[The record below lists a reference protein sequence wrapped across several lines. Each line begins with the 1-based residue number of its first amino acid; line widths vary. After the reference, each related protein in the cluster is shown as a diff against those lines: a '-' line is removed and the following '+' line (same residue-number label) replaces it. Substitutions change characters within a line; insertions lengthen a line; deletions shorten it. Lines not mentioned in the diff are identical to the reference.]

1 MKAFRT
7 GTRVVAAL
15 VVLLIVLH
23 QDNWLW
29 ESETLVGGVLPIG
42 LFYHACISVAAS
54 ATWLLATKIAWPLD
68 LDARPPISSHNTS
81 SDNTEG
87 T

>member
-7 GTRVVAAL
+7 GTLVVAVL
-15 VVLLIVLH
+15 VALLIILH

-54 ATWLLATKIAWPLD
+54 ATWLLATKVAWPLD
-68 LDARPPISSHNTS
+68 SDSSGPKVPS
-81 SDNTEG
+81 SDAEG
-87 T
+87 K